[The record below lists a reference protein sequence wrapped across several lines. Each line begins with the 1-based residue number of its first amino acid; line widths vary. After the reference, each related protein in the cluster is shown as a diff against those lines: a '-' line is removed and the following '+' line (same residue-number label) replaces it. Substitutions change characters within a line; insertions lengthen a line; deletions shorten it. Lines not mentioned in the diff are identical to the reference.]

1 MKGAL
6 IGGTLCRQQ
15 HQCGLQTVF
24 TDGIVLWKTV
34 KDFQM
39 FDFILDFVSETF
51 VPSVFKHM
59 A

>member
-15 HQCGLQTVF
+15 HSVDCKLF
-24 TDGIVLWKTV
+24 ADGIILWKTV
-34 KDFQM
+34 KDFQI
-39 FDFILDFVSETF
+39 FDFILYFVPETF

-59 A
+59 P